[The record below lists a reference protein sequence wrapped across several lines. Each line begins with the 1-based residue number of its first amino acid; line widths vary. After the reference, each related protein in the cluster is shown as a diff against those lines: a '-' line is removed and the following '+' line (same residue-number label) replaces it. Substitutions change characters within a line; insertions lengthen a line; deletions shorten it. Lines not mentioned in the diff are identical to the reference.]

1 MARVEEWSGC
11 VARPL
16 LCLLRWHKWLKR
28 YADDGAVSLV
38 CRRCGREGEAGRGV
52 WGYSDY
58 V

>member
-1 MARVEEWSGC
+1 MDD
-11 VARPL
+11 VARHL
-16 LCLLRWHKWLKR
+16 LCTLRWHKWLKR